1 MQDFQCDLNNV
12 LLNEGLEGFEV
23 HPNSFDF
30 FQCDLSN
37 MFFNGGVESFKV
49 SQQSFDFCLHY
60 HNTMFHFRLPANFEY
75 NLFIFRFVP
84 ISNFMPLVV
93 NHVTG
98 VVVVGGC
105 DQPITCTSLGKST
118 TTTPS
123 ASTFGTFG
131 ASSLG
136 SVGVE
141 VPNVHVIPTSLE
153 APWTKK
159 IQM

>member
-1 MQDFQCDLNNV
+1 VEALRV
-12 LLNEGLEGFEV
+12 LK
-23 HPNSFDF
+23 
-30 FQCDLSN
+30 
-37 MFFNGGVESFKV
+37 FFN
-49 SQQSFDFCLHY
+49 
-60 HNTMFHFRLPANFEY
+60 
-75 NLFIFRFVP
+75 NLLIVVCITITPCFILDLLQISSIIFFFGFVP
-84 ISNFMPLVV
+84 ISSFMPLVV
-93 NHVTG
+93 DHVTG

-131 ASSLG
+131 ASSSG

-153 APWTKK
+153 APKTKK
-159 IQM
+159 TQM